1 MNENFR
7 TAKWSDPVFEIP
19 NVRFLTFYSAAIK
32 GRGDVTLYLPDDY
45 EELEDLPLV
54 VLLHGVK
61 ASHWSWVFQGGAH
74 LVAQSLIENEEIP
87 PCIMAMPSD
96 GMWGD
101 GSGYYRHDG
110 LHYENWIVRDLL
122 GILEEELDCIS
133 EHSSRFLC
141 GLSMGGLGAFRLGA
155 KFPELFQGIS
165 AHSPLT
171 QYRQLVDL
179 VEDLATS
186 ALPPEADQNPIY
198 WMRQNKNKLPPI
210 RFDCGM
216 NDRFIDAN
224 RDFHRRLNNEG
235 IPHEYEE
242 FPGEHNWEYWNEHLA
257 DSLRWFLEDL

>member
-1 MNENFR
+1 MC
-7 TAKWSDPVFEIP
+7 
-19 NVRFLTFYSAAIK
+19 SA
-32 GRGDVTLYLPDDY
+32 
-45 EELEDLPLV
+45 
-54 VLLHGVK
+54 
-61 ASHWSWVFQGGAH
+61 
-74 LVAQSLIENEEIP
+74 
-87 PCIMAMPSD
+87 
-96 GMWGD
+96 
-101 GSGYYRHDG
+101 
-110 LHYENWIVRDLL
+110 
-122 GILEEELDCIS
+122 
-133 EHSSRFLC
+133 SSRRNSTASANTPRASF
-141 GLSMGGLGAFRLGA
+141 AAYRWVRLGA